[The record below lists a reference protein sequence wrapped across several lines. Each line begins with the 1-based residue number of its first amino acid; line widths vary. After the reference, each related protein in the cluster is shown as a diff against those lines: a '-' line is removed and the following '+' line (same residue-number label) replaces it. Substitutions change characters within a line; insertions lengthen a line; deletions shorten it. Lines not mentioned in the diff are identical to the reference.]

1 MEWLSILV
9 LFLFVSLCWKFSTNK
24 EVKSNKRSGIKKDS
38 YPSEKT
44 LKISK
49 SSSDVLRV
57 ETKASYSTRA
67 PATKKRISYAGPLF
81 AQAGEVS
88 KLFGYADKSG
98 NYLLEGPFSII
109 DLETSDLNP
118 PTGKILEIAILK
130 VDFEGNE
137 IERFETLVN
146 PGDGNVGRTDIH
158 GIDIGMVKEAPSFDE
173 ITGRIFELIQDSIVV
188 AHNAR
193 FEENF
198 LFSEL
203 TDSGYDMD
211 PIPALDTLWLARETI
226 DLPNY
231 KLTTVVKGFKKRFTN
246 SHTALGDVVAVSE
259 VLPEM
264 LSRIGDLYYPIS
276 HPQLPDALAPFKVK
290 TR

>member
-1 MEWLSILV
+1 MEWLQPLV
-9 LFLFVSLCWKFSTNK
+9 IVIFFSLYWKFFTK
-24 EVKSNKRSGIKKDS
+24 KKAKSNKTSEIRKDLHA
-38 YPSEKT
+38 EKT
-44 LKISK
+44 RQSIEN
-49 SSSDVLRV
+49 SSRTWKVDKKKPS
-57 ETKASYSTRA
+57 ATRA
-67 PATKKRISYAGPLF
+67 PATKKRRSYAGPRF

-88 KLFGYADKSG
+88 NLFGYADKTG
-98 NYLLEGPFSII
+98 DYLLEGPFSII
-109 DLETSDLNP
+109 DLETSGFNP
-118 PTGKILEIAILK
+118 SDSKILEIAILK
-130 VDFEGNE
+130 VDFDGNE
-137 IERFETLVN
+137 IERFETLIN
-146 PGDGNVGRTDIH
+146 PGDGNVGPTEIH
-158 GIDIGMVKEAPSFDE
+158 GIDIEMIKNAPSFDV
-173 ITGRIFELIQDSIVV
+173 IVGRIFELLQDSIVV

-211 PIPALDTLWLARETI
+211 PIPALDTLWLARETL

-231 KLTTVVKGFKKRFTN
+231 TLKDIVKALKKRFDN
-246 SHTALGDVVAVSE
+246 PHTALGDVVAISK

-276 HPQLPDALAPFKVK
+276 HPELPDVSTPFKAK

>member
-1 MEWLSILV
+1 MEWLTTLV
-9 LFLFVSLCWKFSTNK
+9 VIIFFSLFWKFFTK
-24 EVKSNKRSGIKKDS
+24 KKVQSNKISQIKKDL
-38 YPSEKT
+38 YPPEKT
-44 LKISK
+44 RKNIETIFEVSKIK
-49 SSSDVLRV
+49 KKDSSTTRV
-57 ETKASYSTRA
+57 
-67 PATKKRISYAGPLF
+67 PATKKRRPYAGPLF

-98 NYLLEGPFSII
+98 RYLLEGPFSII
-109 DLETSDLNP
+109 DLETSGLNP
-118 PTGKILEIAILK
+118 SDGKILEIAIFK

-146 PGDGNVGRTDIH
+146 PGDDNVGRTDIH
-158 GIDIGMVKEAPSFDE
+158 GIDIGMIKEAPSFDD
-173 ITGRIFELIQDSIVV
+173 IVGRIFELIQDSIVV

-231 KLTTVVKGFKKRFTN
+231 ALRDVVKAFRKRFN
-246 SHTALGDVVAVSE
+246 NPHTALGDVVAVSE

-264 LSRIGDLYYPIS
+264 LSRIGDLYYPVS
-276 HPQLPDALAPFKVK
+276 HPKLPDASVPFKAK

>member
-1 MEWLSILV
+1 MEWLTT
-9 LFLFVSLCWKFSTNK
+9 LFIVSFFSLYWKFFTKKKVSTG
-24 EVKSNKRSGIKKDS
+24 ETPEIKKNL
-38 YPSEKT
+38 YLPEKT
-44 LKISK
+44 DVRTTTSFENSK
-49 SSSDVLRV
+49 VHKSPSRSSRV
-57 ETKASYSTRA
+57 SQTR
-67 PATKKRISYAGPLF
+67 KQRSYAGPLF
-81 AQAGEVS
+81 AQPGEVS
-88 KLFGYADKSG
+88 KLFGYASKFGD
-98 NYLLEGPFSII
+98 YRLEGPFSII
-109 DLETSDLNP
+109 DLETSDLSP
-118 PTGKILEIAILK
+118 SKGKILEIAILK

-137 IERFETLVN
+137 IERFETLIN

-158 GIDIGMVKEAPSFDE
+158 KIDFGMLKEAPYFEDVVGRVFE
-173 ITGRIFELIQDSIVV
+173 IIQESIVV

-211 PIPALDTLWLARETI
+211 PIPALDTLWLARETV

-231 KLTTVVKGFKKRFTN
+231 TLKDVVRAFSKRFKN
-246 SHTALGDVVAVSE
+246 PHTALGDVVAVSE

-264 LSRIGDLYYPIS
+264 LSRVGELYYPVS
-276 HPQLPDALAPFKVK
+276 HPRLPDASMPFRAK